1 MGFFKGFKD
10 FMLDYAIPIGLHFIP
25 GIGTA
30 AAIGLGAAYSGI
42 KTGIE
47 TGSPVAGIGSAALS
61 AGLGA
66 ATAGIGAAGSKVTT
80 GTLAPTIS
88 NAGNELATRAATQSL
103 GGVGNAGFANLGSK
117 ISQQGLGTLTNYATA
132 SPSVLQ
138 NIGAT
143 NIPSSGANYLFGSSS
158 DYLKDVAGQR
168 ILSRPLADGSIGK
181 LVSSPPAETSL
192 FGKGKELF
200 SNAKTA
206 AFDTTFGEAVPES
219 LDFLPEM
226 ITNRS
231 PATIA
236 GAGLALKTM
245 GTPPDIPEPL
255 PTPEAPER
263 DFSKYG
269 YKGPLNRGKYTYPN
283 AQDLAYGRTTPG
295 SYGYIGAK
303 QGGIMKF
310 KRGGYPIGPDGKPQT
325 ANFLPIQGIQTT
337 PPGLPQLQQMNKPK
351 AGPKGSSPVQT
362 MMGAQQA
369 MMPSQPMPAPPQ
381 TGLGPMPMPQMPG
394 LPDIM
399 NNAQQMISSLPRKDI
414 STVIRGLAEGGNVPG
429 MAQNTGQ
436 QITGQSS
443 GIGSGVYNNPMS
455 EEQFINSFLSIMPN
469 NLVGNAVREL
479 GVGEQVGQQIY
490 QQFNDSNK
498 KQMAEGGEVDSNQ
511 TLEENAFVLPADV
524 VANIG
529 DGSSP
534 AGVSRLQQF
543 FGINPEQ
550 YASGGV
556 MAGGLQ
562 GPGGGMDD
570 LIQTSIEGKQAA
582 AVSPQEFVVPRD
594 IVYKIG
600 GNSYDQGSKKL
611 YALMKNVRKAKTG
624 KTTQPP
630 ELKQGLGQ
638 LMRTAA
644 A

>member
-47 TGSPVAGIGSAALS
+47 TGSPIAGIGSAALS

-66 ATAGIGAAGSKVTT
+66 ATAGFKASPGLEPIFKQPVTNQVT
-80 GTLAPTIS
+80 GEIVGGGIETLASRLPS
-88 NAGNELATRAATQSL
+88 SFAKGATNLSMT
-103 GGVGNAGFANLGSK
+103 GANILGSK
-117 ISQQGLGTLTNYATA
+117 TPELSLYAAKPTVPGIRGLFDT
-132 SPSVLQ
+132 
-138 NIGAT
+138 
-143 NIPSSGANYLFGSSS
+143 
-158 DYLKDVAGQR
+158 
-168 ILSRPLADGSIGK
+168 
-181 LVSSPPAETSL
+181 
-192 FGKGKELF
+192 
-200 SNAKTA
+200 AKTS
-206 AFDTTFGEAVPES
+206 AFDTTLGQAVPES

-226 ITNRS
+226 ITNRA

-245 GTPPDIPEPL
+245 GTPPNIPEPL

-310 KRGGYPIGPDGKPQT
+310 KTGGYPIGPGGKPQT
-325 ANFLPIQGIQTT
+325 ANFLPIQGIQTI

-399 NNAQQMISSLPRKDI
+399 NNAQQMISSLPRRDV

-455 EEQFINSFLSIMPN
+455 EEQFINSFLNIMPN

-498 KQMAEGGEVDSNQ
+498 KQMAEGGEVGSNQ

-624 KTTQPP
+624 KTTKPP

>member
-1 MGFFKGFKD
+1 
-10 FMLDYAIPIGLHFIP
+10 
-25 GIGTA
+25 
-30 AAIGLGAAYSGI
+30 
-42 KTGIE
+42 
-47 TGSPVAGIGSAALS
+47 
-61 AGLGA
+61 
-66 ATAGIGAAGSKVTT
+66 
-80 GTLAPTIS
+80 
-88 NAGNELATRAATQSL
+88 
-103 GGVGNAGFANLGSK
+103 
-117 ISQQGLGTLTNYATA
+117 
-132 SPSVLQ
+132 
-138 NIGAT
+138 
-143 NIPSSGANYLFGSSS
+143 
-158 DYLKDVAGQR
+158 
-168 ILSRPLADGSIGK
+168 
-181 LVSSPPAETSL
+181 
-192 FGKGKELF
+192 
-200 SNAKTA
+200 
-206 AFDTTFGEAVPES
+206 
-219 LDFLPEM
+219 
-226 ITNRS
+226 
-231 PATIA
+231 
-236 GAGLALKTM
+236 
-245 GTPPDIPEPL
+245 
-255 PTPEAPER
+255 
-263 DFSKYG
+263 
-269 YKGPLNRGKYTYPN
+269 
-283 AQDLAYGRTTPG
+283 
-295 SYGYIGAK
+295 AK

-534 AGVSRLQQF
+534 AG
-543 FGINPEQ
+543 
-550 YASGGV
+550 
-556 MAGGLQ
+556 
-562 GPGGGMDD
+562 
-570 LIQTSIEGKQAA
+570 
-582 AVSPQEFVVPRD
+582 
-594 IVYKIG
+594 
-600 GNSYDQGSKKL
+600 
-611 YALMKNVRKAKTG
+611 
-624 KTTQPP
+624 
-630 ELKQGLGQ
+630 
-638 LMRTAA
+638 
-644 A
+644 